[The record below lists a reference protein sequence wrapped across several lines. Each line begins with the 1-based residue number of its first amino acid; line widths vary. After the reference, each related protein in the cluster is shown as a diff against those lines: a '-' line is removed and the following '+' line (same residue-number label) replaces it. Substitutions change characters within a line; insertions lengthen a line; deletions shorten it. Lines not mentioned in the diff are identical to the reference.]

1 LLQNKLYRIALAAS
15 VLIHLLILLLYMPL
29 AGLSS
34 LLALPKLQAP
44 QEEPITFEL
53 TEPETL
59 PQELVE
65 TPEDARLEAPPE
77 NAQALSDKN
86 ARAQDMYTG
95 NDLPVGLPY
104 SQGRSEYKTFSGTGA
119 SAAAPA
125 AQPQPEEQR
134 QESRE
139 SGNDTER
146 RQFDELTAASSEV
159 TIGYLPDANTALRRK
174 FSKALLQSAEASPQ
188 SGAFSDDENWN
199 NSASSAEALG
209 GVSLS
214 TYEWNY
220 APYLFYM
227 KKRIREHLYP
237 PQAFV
242 QLGAI
247 SGQVTLRFIL
257 LRDGTVRDLEF
268 INSEGHKSF
277 IDPSL
282 NSIRASDPFK
292 PLPQSFPDPQLELTW
307 TFIFTVYR

>member
-1 LLQNKLYRIALAAS
+1 LFQKKSYRIAIGVS
-15 VLIHLLILLLYMPL
+15 ILIHLLLLLFYMPFANL
-29 AGLSS
+29 TG
-34 LLALPKLQAP
+34 LLARSQPPPALD
-44 QEEPITFEL
+44 EPITFEL
-53 TEPETL
+53 TEPEKQ
-59 PQELVE
+59 PHELVE
-65 TPEDARLEAPPE
+65 TPEDARTKSPE
-77 NAQALSDKN
+77 NAQFLSDKN
-86 ARAQDMYTG
+86 ARAQDMNT
-95 NDLPVGLPY
+95 NAGLPIGLPF
-104 SQGRSEYKTFSGTGA
+104 SQGRSEYKTFAGA
-119 SAAAPA
+119 NPAAAV
-125 AQPQPEEQR
+125 QPQEQQSEQQEQDSKDNAAKDDKSGELDVVPGSDALQYSPNTDVQQR
-134 QESRE
+134 Q
-139 SGNDTER
+139 
-146 RQFDELTAASSEV
+146 
-159 TIGYLPDANTALRRK
+159 K
-174 FSKALLQSAEASPQ
+174 FSRKLLQSAEVSPQ
-188 SGAFSDDENWN
+188 PNGTFSDEENWN

-214 TYEWNY
+214 TYEWDY